1 MKQTNPKIYFL
12 PYTFQFFT
20 DFDKACEEAYSSI
33 REDNPHREISEPF
46 VVRWNEDEYT
56 LMAVSHYTT
65 HKRTI
70 QALDVDAQSKA
81 EKQVYKA
88 VLEMNKP
95 LWDNDYLEDIEEDDD
110 DEDIDLDDYDDED

>member
-1 MKQTNPKIYFL
+1 MKQTKPKIYVL

-33 REDNPHREISEPF
+33 REDNPHRQISEPF
-46 VVRWNEDEYT
+46 VIRWNEDEYA

-70 QALDVDAQSKA
+70 QALDVDTKNKA
-81 EKQVYKA
+81 ETQVYKA

-95 LWDNDYLEDIEEDDD
+95 L
-110 DEDIDLDDYDDED
+110 